1 MKPYKHP
8 LVNSYK
14 ERLTLTTDVSEH
26 VTERDGAVLLGRS
39 EVQLSRTA
47 NLRMRHLSHPQ
58 SHVYSSVHH
67 CRKQSSF
74 KKDIGNA
81 WMYPLHDDHI
91 LGEGLTV
98 WTDIYWQK
106 ESVRLVCSQADVR
119 SGNSNW
125 PSHKTSASTQSMC
138 LQWLTPTGPTN
149 PGVWPVII
157 IFSLTSL
164 K

>member
-26 VTERDGAVLLGRS
+26 VTERGGAVLLGRS

-47 NLRMRHLSHPQ
+47 NLHTRHLSHPQ

-67 CRKQSSF
+67 CRKQPCTQQATNRTQETLWLRSRS
-74 KKDIGNA
+74 
-81 WMYPLHDDHI
+81 WMCPPHDDHI
-91 LGEGLTV
+91 LGEGLTI
-98 WTDIYWQK
+98 WTDCYWQK

-125 PSHKTSASTQSMC
+125 PSIKHL
-138 LQWLTPTGPTN
+138 LQ
-149 PGVWPVII
+149 
-157 IFSLTSL
+157 L
-164 K
+164 KACAFDD